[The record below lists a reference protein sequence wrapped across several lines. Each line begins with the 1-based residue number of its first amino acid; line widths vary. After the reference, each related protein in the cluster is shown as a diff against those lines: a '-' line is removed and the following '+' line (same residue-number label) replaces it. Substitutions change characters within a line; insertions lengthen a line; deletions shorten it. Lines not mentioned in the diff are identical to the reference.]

1 MINIRSE
8 GEINKIRSACKLAAE
23 AMEIVRDEIKPE
35 ITTMEISEKVKSFI
49 ESHGAKPAFLG
60 HNGFPGAICVS
71 VNDEVVHGIPGKRVL
86 QEGDIVKID
95 LGTYIHGFY
104 GDMARTFPVGKIS
117 EEAVEL
123 MKTTEQSLYDG
134 IGQAVDRNLV
144 GDIGHAVQQ
153 CVEKRGYSVVRV
165 LVGHG
170 IGRNLWEEPQIP
182 NYGRSGTGA
191 TLKKGMVIAIE
202 PMINIG
208 TFEVKTLDDNWT
220 VVTADGKLSAHFE
233 NTCVVRD
240 GFPEILTL
248 ITGEEKWQKTIR

>member
-23 AMEIVRDEIKPE
+23 AMEIVRDKIKPE
-35 ITTMEISEKVKSFI
+35 ITTMEISEKVKDFI
-49 ESHGAKPAFLG
+49 ESHGAKSAFLG

-71 VNDEVVHGIPGKRVL
+71 VNEEVVHGIPGKRVL

-117 EEAVEL
+117 EEAAEL

-153 CVEKRGYSVVRV
+153 FVEKRGYSVVRV

-182 NYGRSGTGA
+182 NYGRSGTGP

-220 VVTADGKLSAHFE
+220 IVTADGKLSAHFE

-248 ITGEEKWQKTIR
+248 INGEEKWQKTTR